1 MAVLMLREAVQK
13 GFVTV
18 GYDIRWAD
26 VSLGG
31 GGSYA
36 QDVNCLQD
44 AMVACKSRK
53 LENFESVT
61 SVIQGVLTEMTRN
74 LFHHP

>member
-36 QDVNCLQD
+36 QDVNLFERCNGGLQ
-44 AMVACKSRK
+44 MGNLKTGV
-53 LENFESVT
+53 
-61 SVIQGVLTEMTRN
+61 SVIQGALTDMTLESTLR
-74 LFHHP
+74 